1 MKTATQQTP
10 AQPATAATAKA
21 ATAAPA
27 ATKPA
32 PRKKPGRPLSF
43 DRELALEQA
52 MLVFWQYGYDTTS
65 LNDLTGA
72 MGITPPSLYGAFGDK
87 EKLFLEAVQR
97 YTEKHEDK
105 ISRCLA
111 EAPTAR
117 EAVQNLMEIVAIE
130 HTCPRHPP
138 GCMMETVV
146 TNCTAASSHLQ
157 TVMAEMKERKKA
169 RFTARIQR
177 GIDEGELA
185 PGADAQ
191 ALSDFYITVLNGM
204 TSLARDKASC
214 GQLQSVVTMAMNAWP
229 AAAVPPATT
238 ATPVSPPASPNASE
252 SSGPA

>member
-1 MKTATQQTP
+1 MKTTP
-10 AQPATAATAKA
+10 QASSA
-21 ATAAPA
+21 AAPGVVS
-27 ATKPA
+27 TDL

-65 LNDLTGA
+65 LNDLTAA

-105 ISRCLA
+105 ISAILA

-117 EAVQNLMEIVAIE
+117 EAVRQLLESVAIE
-130 HTCPRHPP
+130 HTCPQHPP

-146 TNCTAASSHLQ
+146 TNCTAASTHLQ
-157 TVMAEMKERKKA
+157 TVLAKMKERKKK

-177 GIDEGELA
+177 GIDEGELP
-185 PGADAQ
+185 PGANAE
-191 ALSDFYITVLNGM
+191 ALSDFYITILNGM
-204 TSLARDKASC
+204 TGQARDKASC
-214 GQLQSVVTMAMNAWP
+214 AQLQGVVAMAMNAWP
-229 AAAVPPATT
+229 AQH
-238 ATPVSPPASPNASE
+238 
-252 SSGPA
+252 

>member
-1 MKTATQQTP
+1 MKTATQQIP
-10 AQPATAATAKA
+10 AQSATTAT
-21 ATAAPA
+21 A

-65 LNDLTGA
+65 LNDLTSA

-97 YTEKHEDK
+97 YTERHEDK
-105 ISRCLA
+105 ISRCLE

-130 HTCPRHPP
+130 HTCPQHPP

-157 TVMAEMKERKKA
+157 TTMAEMKERKKA

-177 GIDEGELA
+177 GIDQGELA
-185 PGADAQ
+185 PGANAET
-191 ALSDFYITVLNGM
+191 LSDFYITVLNGM

-229 AAAVPPATT
+229 AAA
-238 ATPVSPPASPNASE
+238 ATPAPPVTPASAPESSNSSE
-252 SSGPA
+252 STGPA